1 MAGWTTGVEI
11 VDHTLN
17 LTPPKAYCLWSIQ
30 LPLPP
35 SQNQLWIP
43 VATRGRSR
51 FVTSAEYK
59 KWRKDIQLSEWVEAP
74 IFTIPLGVVLLT
86 RPGVSFP
93 ESSDIDNFFKAPIDA
108 LKRHFIIAD
117 DSCQFIHH
125 VQNTLGNAEDFTGQG
140 MIQVELYP
148 AWLWTR
154 RLPDQTGELFKKDHC
169 GN

>member
-1 MAGWTTGVEI
+1 MTKPRQNV
-11 VDHTLN
+11 N
-17 LTPPKAYCLWSIQ
+17 LRPPREYLLWSIQ

-59 KWRKDIQLSEWVEAP
+59 KWRSAIQLSEWVEAP
-74 IFTIPLGVVLLT
+74 VFDIPLGIVLT
-86 RPGVSFP
+86 TKPGAEFP

-117 DSCQFIHH
+117 DNCRFIQH
-125 VQNTLGNAEDFTGQG
+125 VSNTLGNPEDFTGQG
-140 MIQVELYP
+140 MILVELFP
-148 AWLWTR
+148 AWLWTG
-154 RLPDQTGELFKKDHC
+154 RLPDQTGELFKGSD
-169 GN
+169 

>member
-1 MAGWTTGVEI
+1 MAEWSTGVEI
-11 VDHTLN
+11 VDYTLN
-17 LTPPKAYCLWSIQ
+17 LKPPEAYCLWSIQ

-59 KWRKDIQLSEWVEAP
+59 KWRTCIQLSEWNEAP
-74 IFTIPLGVVLLT
+74 IFTFPLGIVLT
-86 RPGVSFP
+86 TKPGQEFP

-117 DSCQFIHH
+117 DNCKFIHH
-125 VQNTLGNAEDFTGQG
+125 VSNTLGNAEDFTGQG

-148 AWLWTR
+148 AWLWTG
-154 RLPDQTGELFKKDHC
+154 RLPDQTGELFQ
-169 GN
+169 GSE